1 MQKKNDNIMH
11 MSLMKDTDANA
22 AFIFSYFMTEKL
34 ASEP

>member
-1 MQKKNDNIMH
+1 